1 MTIPIELYKS
11 DAISSVEEDALGR
24 KPFIEAVA
32 NFIKSQATQVNRDK
46 KKELRN
52 LGDPLTIGI
61 YGKWGYGKT
70 SVINCVKTEVE
81 KAKFFTAYY
90 NPWMY
95 NNEEDLVQH
104 LFETIVSAVNVKED
118 IENRKELISKLKKYS
133 LGFLKGFKAR
143 AKFGVPFTDI
153 SVSVGYDAKPLIEAI
168 EKDIDV
174 DSDETIYDV
183 KEEINKVLTS
193 LSNPIVIFIDD
204 IDRLSKTEIYTLFKT
219 VRLIADFKNII
230 YVLSFDDEMVAK
242 SIKEKFADGTDRDGY
257 NYLDKI
263 VDMSLR
269 MPLIE
274 KDKVNRFLRKL
285 TGIGLRTI
293 PSTEFDKQLKILID
307 YLVETPRD
315 CVRIANSIRFIH
327 ANLKKK
333 ISINDLIL
341 LECLRIKS
349 NDLFE
354 FVKTYYD
361 VINTN
366 NIAYFTDS
374 SMVLKRINKAFNL
387 NAASQDVLIENDI
400 CVIWRVFFASL
411 FKVDIL
417 GKYHIAGVDGEGSF
431 FSETNYYSQ
440 VEKRIYDNSDRIY
453 NPLNIRTYFE
463 FLSKTSMIVL
473 G

>member
-1 MTIPIELYKS
+1 MELYKS

-32 NFIKSQATQVNRDK
+32 NFIKSQSTEVNKDK

-153 SVSVGYDAKPLIEAI
+153 GVSVGYDAKPLIEAI

-242 SIKEKFADGTDRDGY
+242 SIKEKFADGKDKDGF
-257 NYLDKI
+257 NYLEKIIDIPLRLPSYNRLIIKDYLYSKIDFTGSVPFFDNLFSFI
-263 VDMSLR
+263 VDEV
-269 MPLIE
+269 I
-274 KDKVNRFLRKL
+274 
-285 TGIGLRTI
+285 T
-293 PSTEFDKQLKILID
+293 
-307 YLVETPRD
+307 TPRQ
-315 CVRIANSIRFIH
+315 CSRVINSVSFLKS
-327 ANLKKK
+327 NLKHICNKYLFILEAIRLNRPDVYNIFK
-333 ISINDLIL
+333 LYHMVVIKQQNLQYFVDLDKEALLREYHDQEDYSRRIS
-341 LECLRIKS
+341 
-349 NDLFE
+349 
-354 FVKTYYD
+354 
-361 VINTN
+361 
-366 NIAYFTDS
+366 
-374 SMVLKRINKAFNL
+374 
-387 NAASQDVLIENDI
+387 
-400 CVIWRVFFASL
+400 ASL
-411 FKVDIL
+411 PILTNFFKELFLIDIL
-417 GKYHIAGVDGEGSF
+417 GKLEIFDINIEG
-431 FSETNYYSQ
+431 
-440 VEKRIYDNSDRIY
+440 RIYPTNSLLSLPVFGSTKVLSSALFDDY
-453 NPLNIRTYFE
+453 MNFSLN
-463 FLSKTSMIVL
+463 LD
-473 G
+473 